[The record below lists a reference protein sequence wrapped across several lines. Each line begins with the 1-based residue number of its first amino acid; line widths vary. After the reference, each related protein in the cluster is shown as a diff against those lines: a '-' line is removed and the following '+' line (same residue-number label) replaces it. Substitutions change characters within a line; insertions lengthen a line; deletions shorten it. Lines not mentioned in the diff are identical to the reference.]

1 MDKSEIIKSLGKKS
15 NGEIYLGV
23 VGAVRT
29 GKSTFIK
36 KCIETLILPYMDDDI
51 EKKRCMDEIPQTA
64 QGKTIMTVEPK
75 FVPSNGAT
83 INIDGLVT
91 NIKLVDCVGYVTPES
106 VGYEDELGNPRM
118 VKTPWFPEEVPFV
131 EAASIGTEKVIRD
144 HATIGIVVSTDGS
157 ILGLPRSN
165 YVDAEDKVINE
176 LKDINKPFIVIM
188 NSTHPSSPETKAL
201 ANSLSKKHNVPVIP
215 ISVEDMNIDDITNVL
230 KEALYEFPVSH
241 IEFTIPDWG
250 GVLKNNHPL
259 KQEFIS
265 KMKESVVNVD
275 KLRDV
280 ENININLEDTKEIT
294 KAYVSSLDTENDLVT
309 ITLDADDSLFDN
321 ILKEVVGS
329 SINSKG
335 ELLKVFQDVSEG
347 RSEYESIKGA
357 LKQVY
362 QTGYGIVLPRI
373 TDMKLEKPEIIKQGG
388 RFGIKLKA
396 KASSVHMIK
405 VDVESSF
412 EPIIGSEMQSKEL
425 IDYIMKDNENPEKI
439 WESEIFGRSLN
450 EIVQEGIQ
458 AKLSLLPD
466 SAKFKLSNTITKMVN
481 KGSNNLI
488 AIVL

>member
-83 INIDGLVT
+83 INIEGLTT

-118 VKTPWFPEEVPFV
+118 VKTPWFPDEIPFV

-144 HATIGIVVSTDGS
+144 HATIGIVISTDGS

-165 YVDAEDKVINE
+165 YVDAEDKVITE
-176 LKDINKPFIVIM
+176 LKGINKPFIVIM
-188 NSTHPSSPETKAL
+188 NSTHPGSPETKTL
-201 ANSLSKKHNVPVIP
+201 ANTLSQKHNVPVIP
-215 ISVEDMNIDDITNVL
+215 ISVEDMNINDITNVL

-241 IEFTIPDWG
+241 IEFKIPDWV
-250 GVLKNNHPL
+250 GVLKNTHPL
-259 KQEFIS
+259 KQEFIN
-265 KMKESVVNVD
+265 KMKESVINVD

-294 KAYVSSLDTENDLVT
+294 KAFVSALDTENDLVT
-309 ITLDADDSLFDN
+309 ITLEADENLFND
-321 ILKEVVGS
+321 ILKDVVGS

-362 QTGYGIVLPRI
+362 QTGYGIVLPRVS
-373 TDMKLEKPEIIKQGG
+373 DMKLDKPEIIKQGG

-412 EPIIGSEMQSKEL
+412 EPIIGSELQSKEL